1 MSMLYPSDATA
12 FTTAFPL
19 RPFALHHKL
28 AGHPLLTLPRIV
40 DLVRELPGDRIE
52 YNSGKA
58 AVSQDPDAV
67 PLVDLAP
74 EDIVRQIETCGAWMV
89 LKHIE
94 THPDYR
100 ALVEDA
106 LMSVVQARGGATLAD
121 EGFEDIQGFLF
132 VSSPNSTTPFHA
144 DSDENIFLHI
154 HGEKLFYVYDNEDRS
169 IASEEALEDVVA
181 KHRNIPFDPK
191 FDEKRIAYHLFP
203 GDGLFVPY
211 QWPHW
216 VRTADKYSISLS
228 ITWKSKN
235 VRRRN
240 DITVF
245 NSMLRGIGLPQN
257 PLGKNPAL
265 DTVKLGLFRAVAA
278 TVAPMRK
285 SESLRRVLRTIALG
299 KKANYYYRNGA
310 KFGRPSPGSP

>member
-1 MSMLYPSDATA
+1 MSMLYPSDA
-12 FTTAFPL
+12 TAFPL

-40 DLVRELPGDRIE
+40 DLVHELPGDRIE

-94 THPDYR
+94 THPAYR
-100 ALVEDA
+100 KLVEDA
-106 LMSVVQARGGATLAD
+106 LMSVVQARGSASLAE

-181 KHRNIPFDPK
+181 KHRNLPYDPK
-191 FDEKRIAYHLFP
+191 FDEKRIAYRLLP

-245 NSMLRGIGLPQN
+245 NSMLRGVGLPQN
-257 PLGKNPAL
+257 PPGKNPAL
-265 DTVKLGLFRAVAA
+265 DVVKLGLFRTMAA

-285 SESLRRVLRTIALG
+285 SETLRRVLRAIALG
-299 KKANYYYRNGA
+299 RKANYYYRGA
-310 KFGRPSPGSP
+310 AKAEQS